1 MPEQKNKTFVITFR
15 QRANTG
21 IAWDSDLVLEET
33 FTFDD
38 NFRMWFM
45 GKQYVYKIDISL
57 STITVEPVIED
68 GFI

>member
-1 MPEQKNKTFVITFR
+1 MNQPFVISFR

-21 IAWDSDLVLEET
+21 IAWDSDLVLEQTYE
-33 FTFDD
+33 FDD
-38 NFRMWFM
+38 TFRKWFM